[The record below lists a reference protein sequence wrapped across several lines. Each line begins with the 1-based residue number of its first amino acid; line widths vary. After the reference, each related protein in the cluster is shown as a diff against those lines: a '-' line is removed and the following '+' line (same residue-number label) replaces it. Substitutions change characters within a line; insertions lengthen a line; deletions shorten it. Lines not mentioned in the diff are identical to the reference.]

1 MSEDL
6 KVAMVKKGEV
16 LFLLDSKIELIKKLL
31 ANDEK
36 SEVDYANKDMK
47 ELQEWSNGR
56 VSARLCDLD
65 TLKELRKYINAI

>member
-36 SEVDYANKDMK
+36 SEIDYANKDLR

>member
-31 ANDEK
+31 ANDER
-36 SEVDYANKDMK
+36 SEIDYANKDLR

>member
-1 MSEDL
+1 MSQQL
-6 KVAMVKKGEV
+6 KVKMVKKGEV
-16 LFLLDSKIELIKKLL
+16 LYLLDEKIQLIKKLL

-36 SEVDYANKDMK
+36 SEVDYANKDMR
-47 ELQEWSNGR
+47 ELQEWANGR

>member
-1 MSEDL
+1 MSEKL
-6 KVAMVKKGEV
+6 NVATVKKGEV
-16 LFLLDSKIELIKKLL
+16 LFLLDSKIELMKKLL
-31 ANDEK
+31 SIDER
-36 SEVDYANKDMK
+36 SELDYANKDMR

>member
-1 MSEDL
+1 MSQEL
-6 KVAMVKKGEV
+6 KVKMVKKGEV
-16 LFLLDSKIELIKKLL
+16 LYLLDEKIQLIKKLL

-36 SEVDYANKDMK
+36 SEVDYANRDMR
-47 ELQEWSNGR
+47 ELQEWANGR

>member
-36 SEVDYANKDMK
+36 SEIDYANKDLK

>member
-36 SEVDYANKDMK
+36 SEVDYANKDMR

>member
-1 MSEDL
+1 MSQEL
-6 KVAMVKKGEV
+6 KVGMVKKGEV
-16 LFLLDSKIELIKKLL
+16 LYLLDSKIELIKKLL

-36 SEVDYANKDMK
+36 SEVDYANKDMR
-47 ELQEWSNGR
+47 ELQEWANGR

>member
-36 SEVDYANKDMK
+36 SEIDYANKDMK

>member
-1 MSEDL
+1 MSQEL
-6 KVAMVKKGEV
+6 KVKMVKKGEV
-16 LFLLDSKIELIKKLL
+16 LYLLDEKIQLIKKLL

-36 SEVDYANKDMK
+36 SEVDYANKDMR
-47 ELQEWSNGR
+47 ELQEWANGR

>member
-1 MSEDL
+1 MSQEL
-6 KVAMVKKGEV
+6 KVEMVKKGDV
-16 LFLLDSKIELIKKLL
+16 LYHLDRKIELIKKLL

-36 SEVDYANKDMK
+36 SEVDYANKDMR

-65 TLKELRKYINAI
+65 TLKELRKYINTL

>member
-1 MSEDL
+1 MSQEL
-6 KVAMVKKGEV
+6 KVEMVKRGDV

-36 SEVDYANKDMK
+36 SEVDYANKDMR
-47 ELQEWSNGR
+47 ELQEWANGR

>member
-6 KVAMVKKGEV
+6 KVEMVKKGEV

-56 VSARLCDLD
+56 VSARVCDLD